1 MDVATYPYAC
11 TFALGGVPLRCRLRF
26 AEAVTCFAPYA
37 AEAEPVC
44 DLAVTEEEWAYMARH
59 DCAMNGQ
66 NEASLITALASDVLL
81 QQDRCILHAVALRH
95 ADRAWLITAPS
106 GVGKSTQART
116 LNELYPGQ
124 FSVICGDRPV
134 LELRDGDSVF
144 VHPSP
149 WNGKEGW
156 HGADGAPLAGI
167 VCLRRGQENDIRPLS
182 ARDAVIPVL
191 HALIHTG
198 RTAEAIRRTAAFED
212 ALLRRT
218 RVWELVNRG
227 VPDSTRLLYETLFA

>member
-1 MDVATYPYAC
+1 MDVSSYSYTC
-11 TFALGGVPLRCRLRF
+11 TFALAGVPFRCRLRY
-26 AEAVTCFAPYA
+26 AEALACFAPYG
-37 AEAEPVC
+37 AEDAPVC
-44 DLAVTEEEWAYMARH
+44 ELAVPEEEWTYMEAHGCVR
-59 DCAMNGQ
+59 NGQ
-66 NEASLITALASDVLL
+66 NEASILTALASDVLL
-81 QQDRCILHAVALRH
+81 TRDRCVLHAVALRH

-134 LELRDGDSVF
+134 LELRDDDSVF

-156 HGADGAPLAGI
+156 RGADGAPLAGI
-167 VCLRRGQENDIRPLS
+167 VCLRRGQENDIRLLS
-182 ARDAVIPVL
+182 ARDAVIPVFDS
-191 HALIHTG
+191 LIQTG
-198 RTAEAIRRTAAFED
+198 RTAEGIRRAAAFED

-227 VPDSTRLLYETLFA
+227 VPDSTRLLYETLFD